1 MSIRTKLHTI
11 IIGFG
16 KIGAGYAED
25 PLMAKYYPFASH
37 AQVLAKHPDYAWD
50 AVVDLSEDALAVART
65 KWNIPITCRSI
76 EELPKDLK
84 PDVAVLATPPDS
96 RIGLLEQLPSV
107 RAVLVEK
114 PLGSTLEAS
123 RRFLDWCSSKGIKVQ
138 VNYWRR
144 ADEQFRKL
152 AEGGLEKQVGSP
164 QAIFGL
170 YGGGLLN
177 NGSHIVDLIRML
189 CGDAASA
196 QALPGF
202 LSYPAGPIPGD
213 RNVAFSMLLKQGGT
227 AMVHPLRFEL
237 YRENGIDIWGERG
250 RLSIL
255 VSGLG
260 ISRYPVLQNRAMQD
274 QHEVASDQPEQI
286 ASTVGNALYRMY
298 DNLAAVLRSEQQLW
312 SPGESALRTAET
324 VQEIIDSSSGSIG
337 TDTHA

>member
-1 MSIRTKLHTI
+1 MNGRTKLRTI
-11 IIGFG
+11 VIGFG
-16 KIGAGYAED
+16 KIGAGYADD
-25 PLMAKYYPFASH
+25 PLMAKYYPYASH
-37 AQVLAKHPDYAWD
+37 AQVLAQHPDYAWD
-50 AVVDLSEDALAVART
+50 AVVDLSDDALAVART

-76 EELPKDLK
+76 EELPKGFA

-107 RAVLVEK
+107 RAVLAEK
-114 PLGSTLEAS
+114 PLGSTLDAS
-123 RRFLDWCSSKGIKVQ
+123 RRFLDWCEGKGIIVQ

-144 ADEQFRKL
+144 ADEQFRRF
-152 AEGGLEKQVGSP
+152 AEGGLEEQVGRP
-164 QAIFGL
+164 QVIFGL

-189 CGDAASA
+189 CGEATSA
-196 QALPGF
+196 RALPGF
-202 LSYPAGPIPGD
+202 PPYPAGPIPGD
-213 RNVAFSMLLKQGGT
+213 KNVAFSMLLQQGGT
-227 AMVHPLRFEL
+227 AMVHPLRFEH
-237 YRENGIDIWGERG
+237 YRENGIDIWGDRG

-274 QHEVASDQPEQI
+274 QREVASDQPERV
-286 ASTVGNALYRMY
+286 ASTVGTALYRMY
-298 DNLAAVLRSEQQLW
+298 DNLAAALRSGQKLW

-324 VQEIIDSSSGSIG
+324 VQAIIDSSSGGNG